1 MTYSFRADTKNL
13 TKFPPGI
20 ILFAVIGFQILARTE
35 TAGGPTGPPLIMQLE
50 TLMLKPYLDI
60 NQQIQNLTQNKGLTV
75 SDTAFA
81 RQKLT
86 NIGYFSLIGGYKTP
100 FINPMTRMYNT
111 GTDFADI
118 YALYLFDKSLR
129 RLTFAYLNDIEIKLG
144 QVISDI
150 FCSKYGEQQS
160 AYLSAANY
168 TPDRRNP
175 NALPKLISI
184 LDHFAN
190 RDTEHTYIVHQRRRY
205 NNVPLWVV
213 KQALT
218 FGQLSKMYA
227 RLKFQQQSA
236 VCRQYENVTERDLG
250 RYLNNLTFFRN
261 VCFFSDGKIRSSSF
275 CVYSMISGLYWRSEP

>member
-129 RLTFAYLNDIEIKLG
+129 RLTFAYHNDIEI
-144 QVISDI
+144 
-150 FCSKYGEQQS
+150 
-160 AYLSAANY
+160 
-168 TPDRRNP
+168 
-175 NALPKLISI
+175 
-184 LDHFAN
+184 
-190 RDTEHTYIVHQRRRY
+190 
-205 NNVPLWVV
+205 
-213 KQALT
+213 
-218 FGQLSKMYA
+218 
-227 RLKFQQQSA
+227 
-236 VCRQYENVTERDLG
+236 
-250 RYLNNLTFFRN
+250 
-261 VCFFSDGKIRSSSF
+261 
-275 CVYSMISGLYWRSEP
+275 